1 MNRGI
6 VNIKTGFWITVP
18 AFFVG
23 MLWPAVLSAQDNL
36 NTDNQST
43 EQILFMNLNDIPLM
57 PGLEELPDHTLI
69 FDKPGGRIIESAMVA
84 QNINR
89 DAIELFYNQTLPQLG
104 WVRIN
109 QNAFIRRNEKLH
121 LSIEEEEKYSVLF
134 LRIEPR

>member
-6 VNIKTGFWITVP
+6 ADIKTGFWMMVP
-18 AFFVG
+18 AFLMGV
-23 MLWPAVLSAQDNL
+23 LWPSALPAQEYQD
-36 NTDNQST
+36 T

-84 QNINR
+84 QNLDR
-89 DAIELFYNQTLPQLG
+89 ESIESFYNQTLPQLG
-104 WVRIN
+104 WVRIA
-109 QNAFIRRNEKLH
+109 QNSFIRRNEKLY
-121 LSIEEEEKYSVLF
+121 LSIEEEEEYNILF